1 MDVLECYQTMGAGM
15 LTWTFVLPAFEFSGV
30 LWPRCVIRCKQ
41 LVVCLLYTK
50 GVSVGIIF
58 HCLLAGD
65 LLKSTY
71 SWLGRRQVVADCSK
85 LWLAEQ
91 YRDCCVCRWVRWF
104 YSSGRPGSK
113 VRPPEFAVKLPFR
126 ARFMS
131 SCCQSFGCDGKE
143 QFYKITSQTGCIFWA

>member
-1 MDVLECYQTMGAGM
+1 MGAGT
-15 LTWTFVLPAFEFSGV
+15 LTWTFVLLALEFSGV
-30 LWPRCVIRCKQ
+30 LWPRCVIHCKQ
-41 LVVCLLYTK
+41 LVACRLYTR

-58 HCLLAGD
+58 HCLLTGD

-71 SWLGRRQVVADCSK
+71 SWLGRRQVVIGCSK

-91 YRDCCVCRWVRWF
+91 CRDCCVCRQVCRF

-113 VRPPEFAVKLPFR
+113 ARPPEFAVKFPFH

-131 SCCQSFGCDGKE
+131 SCCQSFGCHGKE
-143 QFYKITSQTGCIFWA
+143 QFYKRINQTGCIFWA